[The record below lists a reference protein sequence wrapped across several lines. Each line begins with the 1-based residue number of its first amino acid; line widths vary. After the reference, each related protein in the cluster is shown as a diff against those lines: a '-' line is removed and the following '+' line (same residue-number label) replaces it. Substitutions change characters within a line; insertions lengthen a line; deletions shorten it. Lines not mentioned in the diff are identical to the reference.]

1 MSKETL
7 TAEEENRAM
16 EKLMEVEDLAEKK
29 VKIYSRLLT
38 DAALAEDMKS
48 LAQRHEKR
56 KEELFKLAFGKK
68 VKKEKK
74 GGMSEM
80 NEGEERE

>member
-56 KEELFKLAFGKK
+56 KEEQLLA
-68 VKKEKK
+68 
-74 GGMSEM
+74 
-80 NEGEERE
+80 NR